1 MAANLTASV
10 LDLQQ
15 NASSVVPTATAAAAA
30 AATEVAHVQKHAQ
43 NPIVA
48 FIIGLC
54 IVTLSSVLNAG
65 GLNLTKLDHVRQNA
79 LPKASRQKK
88 DYLRPLWL
96 IGMIL
101 YILSQL
107 LGSTLALEYM
117 RAEYVAPLGST
128 SLIFNFMFASILVG
142 TPVGRTDIYGTVVVV
157 LGVCGIVAFG
167 SINSGLE
174 SDMDI
179 ARLSALWGRG
189 GWLLFFILMST
200 ALTIVFFCT
209 SILDAVLSAR
219 SDLSA
224 LPAGSA
230 ANRQP
235 APTTVIGKARFKCIS
250 WEYWLRDLLERWTAS
265 RDDNMLAWTLGIGW
279 ACVGGGLAGGC
290 LVFAKAVV
298 KLISGVLS
306 KENTG
311 NQFGHPAAIITFIFL
326 AITAVSQI
334 IALNKGLKVYDS
346 TLVVPVF
353 YGVYTASG
361 FLNSLV
367 FNDEIDAYQGW
378 TLFAIALSILVLI
391 GGVVLLTT
399 KKPDPN
405 LANHTTTIGVPSR
418 SRAKNSDEE
427 SADERE
433 TETLHQSTPGER
445 SEPLWQIG
453 EDDEDEGRSAMGA
466 TSLSPKIN
474 RTRAN
479 SGSLRS
485 RSNSYLPPKHEG
497 EEGRGLMGAHDEED
511 EEDAETPTVG
521 PQRGQSSRK
530 RDSDD
535 DDDDEFGGWERAS
548 VTGSPRARR

>member
-1 MAANLTASV
+1 MAANLTSPV
-10 LDLQQ
+10 LDVER
-15 NASSVVPTATAAAAA
+15 NVSSVVPTATAAAAAA
-30 AATEVAHVQKHAQ
+30 AATEVAHVQKHVQ

-54 IVTLSSVLNAG
+54 IVTLASVLNAG
-65 GLNLTKLDHVRQNA
+65 GLNLTKLDHVRQNT

-174 SDMDI
+174 NDMDI
-179 ARLSALWGRG
+179 TRLSTLWSRG

-209 SILDAVLSAR
+209 SILDAVLAAR

-224 LPAGSA
+224 LPTGA
-230 ANRQP
+230 AASRQP
-235 APTTVIGKARFKCIS
+235 APTTVIGKARVKCIS
-250 WEYWLRDLLERWTAS
+250 WEHWLRDLLERWTAS

-311 NQFGHPAAIITFIFL
+311 NQFGHPAAIVTFIFL

-378 TLFAIALSILVLI
+378 TLFAITLSIFVLI
-391 GGVVLLTT
+391 GGVMLLTT

-405 LANHTTTIGVPSR
+405 LANATTTIGAPSR
-418 SRAKNSDEE
+418 ARAKNSDEE
-427 SADERE
+427 SVDERE
-433 TETLHQSTPGER
+433 TEVLQQSTPGER
-445 SEPLWQIG
+445 SEPQWQIG
-453 EDDEDEGRSAMGA
+453 EDDDEDDGRGA
-466 TSLSPKIN
+466 LGTTSLSPKIN

-485 RSNSYLPPKHEG
+485 RSSSYIPPKHEG
-497 EEGRGLMGAHDEED
+497 EEGRGLMGAHDEDDED
-511 EEDAETPTVG
+511 DVDTPTAG
-521 PQRGQSSRK
+521 PQRGLSSHER
-530 RDSDD
+530 D

>member
-1 MAANLTASV
+1 MEANLTVSV
-10 LDLQQ
+10 LEVEPTT
-15 NASSVVPTATAAAAA
+15 SSVVATATAVAAEAA
-30 AATEVAHVQKHAQ
+30 STEIAKIQKHAQ
-43 NPIVA
+43 NPVVA

-54 IVTLSSVLNAG
+54 IVTIASVLNAG

-88 DYLRPLWL
+88 DYMRPLWL
-96 IGMIL
+96 IGMVL

-142 TPVGRTDIYGTVVVV
+142 TPVGRSDIYGTVVVV

-174 SDMDI
+174 SEMDI
-179 ARLSALWGRG
+179 TRLSTLWSRG

-200 ALTIVFFCT
+200 ALTTVFFCT

-224 LPAGSA
+224 LPAGAA

-235 APTTVIGKARFKCIS
+235 VPTTVVGKARAKCIS
-250 WEYWLRDLLERWTAS
+250 WESWLRDLLERWTAS

-311 NQFGHPAAIITFIFL
+311 NQFGHPAAIVTFIFL

-334 IALNKGLKVYDS
+334 IALNRGLKVYDS

-367 FNDEIDAYQGW
+367 FNDEIDAYNGW
-378 TLFAIALSILVLI
+378 TLFAIAASILVLI

-399 KKPDPN
+399 KKPDPPS
-405 LANHTTTIGVPSR
+405 ANAATTIGAPSR
-418 SRAKNSDEE
+418 TRAKNSDEE
-427 SADERE
+427 IADEE
-433 TETLHQSTPGER
+433 DMEALHQSTPGER

-453 EDDEDEGRSAMGA
+453 EDDDDDDGRGAMGT

-485 RSNSYLPPKHEG
+485 RSSSYLPPKHEG
-497 EEGRGLMGAHDEED
+497 EEGRGLMGAHDEDDED
-511 EEDAETPTVG
+511 DAETPTVG
-521 PQRGQSSRK
+521 RQRGLSVHSG
-530 RDSDD
+530 DG
-535 DDDDEFGGWERAS
+535 DDDEEFGAWDRAS

>member
-1 MAANLTASV
+1 MASIVANLTSTLSVEPSSTTSAVAAS
-10 LDLQQ
+10 
-15 NASSVVPTATAAAAA
+15 ATAA
-30 AATEVAHVQKHAQ
+30 ELVKVRRHSQ
-43 NPIVA
+43 NPVVS

-54 IVTLSSVLNAG
+54 IVTLASVLNAG

-96 IGMIL
+96 LGMIL

-142 TPVGRTDIYGTVVVV
+142 TPVGRTDLYGTIVVV

-174 SDMDI
+174 TEMDI
-179 ARLSALWGRG
+179 TRLSALWGRG

-209 SILDAVLSAR
+209 SILDSVLAAR

-224 LPAGSA
+224 LPAGA
-230 ANRQP
+230 AAGRQP
-235 APTTVIGKARFKCIS
+235 TASGVLGKARVKCIS
-250 WEYWLRDLLERWTAS
+250 WEASLRDLLERWTAS

-290 LVFAKAVV
+290 LVFAKACV
-298 KLISGVLS
+298 KLISGTLS
-306 KENTG
+306 HENEG

-334 IALNKGLKVYDS
+334 VALNKGLKVYDS

-367 FNDEIDAYQGW
+367 FNNEIDAYKGW
-378 TLFAIALSILVLI
+378 TLFAITMSIFVLI

-399 KKPDPN
+399 KKPDPAAAHSSTA
-405 LANHTTTIGVPSR
+405 LGVPSR
-418 SRAKNSDEE
+418 AARAKTSDEE
-427 SADERE
+427 GADERDLE
-433 TETLHQSTPGER
+433 ALHTSGPGES
-445 SEPLWQIG
+445 SEVMWQIG
-453 EDDEDEGRSAMGA
+453 DADDESDDGRGGA
-466 TSLSPKIN
+466 TGSSTLRPDLN
-474 RTRAN
+474 RRRSG
-479 SGSLRS
+479 SGSLRA
-485 RSNSYLPPKHEG
+485 RSNSYVAPKHEG
-497 EEGRGLMGAHDEED
+497 EEGRGLMGAHDD
-511 EEDAETPTVG
+511 D
-521 PQRGQSSRK
+521 
-530 RDSDD
+530 DD
-535 DDDDEFGGWERAS
+535 DDDDETPGPHHGQSSRTKDDDQEFGAWERAS

>member
-1 MAANLTASV
+1 MTANLTAPLLEV
-10 LDLQQ
+10 ER
-15 NASSVVPTATAAAAA
+15 NATSVVATATAAAAEA
-30 AATEVAHVQKHAQ
+30 AATEITVKAQKHAQ
-43 NPIVA
+43 NPVVA

-54 IVTLSSVLNAG
+54 IVTLASVLNAG

-96 IGMIL
+96 TGMIL

-174 SDMDI
+174 SEMDI
-179 ARLSALWGRG
+179 TRLSALWSRG

-209 SILDAVLSAR
+209 SILDAVLAAR

-224 LPAGSA
+224 LPASA
-230 ANRQP
+230 TVSRQSV
-235 APTTVIGKARFKCIS
+235 PTSVIGKARVKCIS
-250 WEYWLRDLLERWTAS
+250 WESWLRDLLERWTAS

-306 KENTG
+306 DENTG

-334 IALNKGLKVYDS
+334 IALNRGLKVYDS

-367 FNDEIDAYQGW
+367 FNDEIDAYKGW
-378 TLFAIALSILVLI
+378 TLFAITVSIMVLI

-399 KKPDPN
+399 KKPDPPS
-405 LANHTTTIGVPSR
+405 ANAATAVGAPAR
-418 SRAKNSDEE
+418 ARAKNSDEE
-427 SADERE
+427 NADERDME
-433 TETLHQSTPGER
+433 ALHQSTPGER

-453 EDDEDEGRSAMGA
+453 EDDDDDDGRGA
-466 TSLSPKIN
+466 ISSTSVSPKIN
-474 RTRAN
+474 RTRTN
-479 SGSLRS
+479 SGSLRA
-485 RSNSYLPPKHEG
+485 RSGSYLPPKHEG
-497 EEGRGLMGAHDEED
+497 EEGRGLMGAHDEDED
-511 EEDAETPTVG
+511 EVETPTAG
-521 PQRGQSSRK
+521 QQRGPSSHS
-530 RDSDD
+530 RDV
-535 DDDDEFGGWERAS
+535 DDDEFGGWDRAS

>member
-1 MAANLTASV
+1 MAANLTVSV
-10 LDLQQ
+10 LDVEPTT
-15 NASSVVPTATAAAAA
+15 SSVVATATAAAAE
-30 AATEVAHVQKHAQ
+30 AATTEIAKVQKHAQ
-43 NPIVA
+43 SPVVA

-54 IVTLSSVLNAG
+54 IVTLASVLNAG

-96 IGMIL
+96 VGMVL

-167 SINSGLE
+167 SINSGVE
-174 SDMDI
+174 TEMDI
-179 ARLSALWGRG
+179 VRLSALWSRG

-209 SILDAVLSAR
+209 SILDAVLAAR

-224 LPAGSA
+224 LPAGA
-230 ANRQP
+230 AASRQP
-235 APTTVIGKARFKCIS
+235 VPTTVVGKARVKCIS
-250 WEYWLRDLLERWTAS
+250 WESGLRDLLERWTAS

-306 KENTG
+306 EENTG

-334 IALNKGLKVYDS
+334 IALNRGLKVYDS

-367 FNDEIDAYQGW
+367 FNDEIDAYKGW
-378 TLFAIALSILVLI
+378 TLFAIAASILVLI

-399 KKPDPN
+399 KKPDPAS
-405 LANHTTTIGVPSR
+405 ANAAATIGAPAR
-418 SRAKNSDEE
+418 TRAKNSDEE
-427 SADERE
+427 VADEQD
-433 TETLHQSTPGER
+433 TEALHPSTPGER

-453 EDDEDEGRSAMGA
+453 EDDDEDDGRGAMVS
-466 TSLSPKIN
+466 TSVSPKIN

-485 RSNSYLPPKHEG
+485 RSSSYLPPKHEG
-497 EEGRGLMGAHDEED
+497 EEGRGLMHAHDEDDED
-511 EEDAETPTVG
+511 DAQTPIAG
-521 PQRGQSSRK
+521 PRRAPGAHSQ
-530 RDSDD
+530 DD
-535 DDDDEFGGWERAS
+535 EDDEFKGWDRAS
-548 VTGSPRARR
+548 VPGSPRARR

>member
-1 MAANLTASV
+1 M
-10 LDLQQ
+10 
-15 NASSVVPTATAAAAA
+15 
-30 AATEVAHVQKHAQ
+30 HCH
-43 NPIVA
+43 A
-48 FIIGLC
+48 FIRPQRWGIEPNQAGPRSTKC
-54 IVTLSSVLNAG
+54 AAKGVEAEERLSETVVANC
-65 GLNLTKLDHVRQNA
+65 
-79 LPKASRQKK
+79 
-88 DYLRPLWL
+88 
-96 IGMIL
+96 
-101 YILSQL
+101 LSQL

-117 RAEYVAPLGST
+117 RAGAWQYVAPLGST

-142 TPVGRTDIYGTVVVV
+142 TPVGRTDIYVSPCLISLEANLANSTVGYGCRCTGC
-157 LGVCGIVAFG
+157 LC
-167 SINSGLE
+167 
-174 SDMDI
+174 DMDI

-334 IALNKGLKVYDS
+334 IALNKGLKVS
-346 TLVVPVF
+346 
-353 YGVYTASG
+353 
-361 FLNSLV
+361 N
-367 FNDEIDAYQGW
+367 EINGAG
-378 TLFAIALSILVLI
+378 TILIQV
-391 GGVVLLTT
+391 
-399 KKPDPN
+399 
-405 LANHTTTIGVPSR
+405 R
-418 SRAKNSDEE
+418 
-427 SADERE
+427 
-433 TETLHQSTPGER
+433 
-445 SEPLWQIG
+445 
-453 EDDEDEGRSAMGA
+453 M
-466 TSLSPKIN
+466 
-474 RTRAN
+474 
-479 SGSLRS
+479 
-485 RSNSYLPPKHEG
+485 
-497 EEGRGLMGAHDEED
+497 
-511 EEDAETPTVG
+511 
-521 PQRGQSSRK
+521 
-530 RDSDD
+530 
-535 DDDDEFGGWERAS
+535 
-548 VTGSPRARR
+548 